1 VEGSEGVDSLNKG
14 KFYVGGE
21 FGTRGSDVFFFCGP
35 LCLIAIRPTMV
46 LIGSVLGV

>member
-1 VEGSEGVDSLNKG
+1 VEGLEGVDGLNKG

-21 FGTRGSDVFFFCGP
+21 FGTRGSIFF
-35 LCLIAIRPTMV
+35 LWAAVLIASWPTMV